1 MSPLW
6 LDPNKLNSGQFIEL
20 ALSEEAVELDEILSS
35 FFLLGASE
43 CRFSFSYILAELF
56 WIHFNSRALNADFLH
71 CSMHYK
77 L

>member
-6 LDPNKLNSGQFIEL
+6 LDPSKLNSGQFIEL
-20 ALSEEAVELDEILSS
+20 AVSEEAVELDEFLCS

-43 CRFSFSYILAELF
+43 CRFLFSYILAELF
-56 WIHFNSRALNADFLH
+56 WIHINSRDLNADFLH